1 MPMTRQE
8 RNALHQNQKRV
19 RLDEGEPTAD
29 EVGEGLSVLRNVP
42 GVGMVEYFKFEG
54 VLHKKVLDR
63 V

>member
-8 RNALHQNQKRV
+8 RNALHQNQKRI
-19 RLDEGEPTAD
+19 RLNQGEPNVH
-29 EVGEGLSVLRNVP
+29 EVAEGTSVLRNVL

-54 VLHKKVLDR
+54 VLHKKVLEK